1 LTGQSRHAFFPVIA
15 QLPPASALSA
25 AIGGQVAGQ
34 SRKKRDLPI
43 GGRIRS
49 SDLAAVAARPSPPA
63 SALSAAIGGQ
73 G

>member
-34 SRKKRDLPI
+34 SRKKEICQLAEELDP
-43 GGRIRS
+43 RI
-49 SDLAAVAARPSPPA
+49 SP
-63 SALSAAIGGQ
+63 Q
-73 G
+73 